1 MQPPPA
7 LWPVDV
13 SGMAYAVLISVSCA
27 EAGML
32 VLTVS

>member
-1 MQPPPA
+1 MQPA
-7 LWPVDV
+7 LALQPVDV
-13 SGMAYAVLISVSCA
+13 LGMAYAVLISVSCA